1 MTINRTKKHYLE
13 EMKIAMD
20 RWKLG
25 YEGFVCQYMVSGP
38 KVSDYESDIIDKD
51 QFKLEERLRKQIAR
65 NLIMKDDA
73 GIDIGSGKALA
84 GEKSYIGS
92 GKALV
97 GEKSDIC
104 CEWEIAATLG
114 NGFIDKSAFY
124 STLKKI
130 ELEVSTVLVAS
141 ESTRTTIRLWS
152 YMAAALFVNGNYE
165 GGTDTPVYK
174 PINYKDVEIELNKGE
189 NEVLIK
195 CLNLGV
201 RDTRNIVGV
210 QVLDKREKIC
220 VTLPDKRIREK
231 VYENLNELGN
241 LKYEDGKLYLG
252 LKEYTIS
259 FPKWKS
265 DYEDGS
271 ENESVKGTGEFV
283 IPDGKESVRVSCEN
297 LVGGASYTIGRTIE
311 LSDRIGSFVEKQKEK
326 ADKQRYLKTIA
337 EVKSANRG
345 EFGFSIMNI
354 LARKALG
361 IDDPLDRK
369 RFFDDLDLVE
379 KRVDCA
385 DFLLCGIIRYIK
397 NYEVDEE
404 LASRIREVLLNFRY
418 LMNMEGSDGM
428 CFWSENHSLMFYS
441 CMMFAG
447 NMYRDDV
454 FTRSGMTGK
463 ELSLYGERKV
473 LEWLKDVEEYG
484 FEEFLSATYTNV
496 TFGAL
501 LNLVDFADESISK
514 RASKLCDR
522 MLEEIAM
529 HSFKGTMIA
538 PMGRVYRGVIYPF
551 REGVQSLVH
560 MINND
565 APSISGEG
573 WLSYVATSKYVF
585 DERLKELMEKPLD
598 TSYSTGNALI
608 NIKKTEDYCL
618 TSVQSPRSDG
628 YKRWK
633 NEKGDFPLD
642 SHAWLKAANE
652 SFHGTT
658 FFEPGTYGYQQHM
671 WYAALSAEAVV
682 FINHPGCMAEGSGMR
697 PGYWHG
703 NGVMPALRQQGNVLG
718 GIYKIPDEHPVGFV
732 HIYLP
737 EKRFDEVC
745 EFEDIRS
752 VIGALPFGT
761 ENAAVKSNGEGN
773 SSWLFLRKAEGYLAI
788 WCSEKPYKYSDM
800 IFDSELRIASRNSAY
815 VVICGSKAEDGSFE
829 DFRNKAVSFAPY
841 YDKNCGKLFVSGTE
855 YMKYVKGTDKTQ
867 YVI

>member
-1 MTINRTKKHYLE
+1 MHYLE
-13 EMKIAMD
+13 EMKTAMD
-20 RWKLG
+20 RWELG

-38 KVSDYESDIIDKD
+38 KVSDYESDIVDED

-65 NLIMKDDA
+65 NLIIKDDA
-73 GIDIGSGKALA
+73 GIDIGSGKAL
-84 GEKSYIGS
+84 
-92 GKALV
+92 V
-97 GEKSDIC
+97 GEKSDIG

-165 GGTDTPVYK
+165 GVTDTPVYK
-174 PINYKDVEIELNKGE
+174 PITYKDVEVKLNKGE

-271 ENESVKGTGEFV
+271 EDESVKGTGKFV
-283 IPDGKESVRVSCEN
+283 IPDGKESVRVSCEK

-311 LSDRIGSFVEKQKEK
+311 LSDRICSFEETQEEK

-369 RFFDDLDLVE
+369 RFLDDLDLVE

-418 LMNMEGSDGM
+418 WMNMEGSDGM

-454 FTRSGMTGK
+454 FTRSGMNGK

-608 NIKKTEDYCL
+608 NIKKTEDYCI
-618 TSVQSPRSDG
+618 TSVQSPRCDG
-628 YKRWK
+628 FKRWK
-633 NEKGDFPLD
+633 NEKADFD
-642 SHAWLKAANE
+642 IDTHEWLKSANE
-652 SFHGTT
+652 CFHGTT
-658 FFEPGTYGYQQHM
+658 YFEPGTDGYQQHM
-671 WYAALSAEAVV
+671 WYAALSGEALV

-697 PGYWHG
+697 PGYWNG
-703 NGVMPALRQQGNVLG
+703 NGVMPALRQQSNVLG
-718 GIYKIPDEHPVGFV
+718 AIYRIPEEHPVGFV
-732 HIYLP
+732 HMYLP
-737 EKRFDEVC
+737 EKRFDDVFV
-745 EFEDIRS
+745 FEDIRS
-752 VIGALPFGT
+752 GIGALYASNDGDAGIKNIKACGT
-761 ENAAVKSNGEGN
+761 
-773 SSWLFLRKAEGYLAI
+773 WLFLRKADGYIAV

-800 IFDSELRIASRNSAY
+800 LYDCELRFYSRESAFA
-815 VVICGSKAEDGSFE
+815 VICGSKEEYGSFE
-829 DFRNKAVSFAPY
+829 EFREKAVSLEPS
-841 YDKNCGKLFVSGTE
+841 YDPNTGKLFLSGKE
-855 YMKYVKGTDKTQ
+855 YL
-867 YVI
+867 